1 MGSVKAAGATVLAL
15 SACLLWGGC
24 SREVANQSLYESM
37 RHISNE
43 ENAQNPN
50 YDPDNIEDYNLY
62 KARRE
67 RELEKGE

>member
-1 MGSVKAAGATVLAL
+1 MNSVKTGGATVLAL
-15 SACLLWGGC
+15 SACLLLGGC
-24 SREVANQSLYESM
+24 SREAANQSLYESM
-37 RHISNE
+37 RYISNE

-67 RELEKGE
+67 GEIEKGE